1 MEWRKLT
8 VHSDPEN
15 EEIVSNILMETG
27 AQGVVINGNW
37 QTEAATAEWDFAEG
51 LPDVPYS
58 IEAFYGA
65 QEDIEQLVRDRLSG
79 VLPSVPRLEAAT
91 VDDEDWK
98 NNWKKYFGPV
108 RAADRIVVKP
118 TWCEYKPYADDLVVE
133 IDPGMAFGAGGHETT
148 RMSIKLIEQFLYNG
162 DTVVDVGSGSGV
174 LAIAAAKLGA
184 GRVFALEVDP
194 TAVQV
199 AAENV
204 QSNAAHEKVTVL
216 KSDLLSGLP
225 ETIQADLMVANI
237 VADVI
242 IRLAPD
248 ICGALRP
255 NGMFLCSGIV
265 EDRLGDV
272 IKALEHQGLRI
283 IALERDGEWC
293 ALACKNK
300 G

>member
-8 VHSDPEN
+8 VHSDPAH

-37 QTEAATAEWDFAEG
+37 QPEAATAEWDFADS
-51 LPDVPYS
+51 LPDIPYS
-58 IEAFYGA
+58 IEAFYDA
-65 QEDIEQLVRDRLSG
+65 EEEAERRVEERLRAA
-79 VLPSVPRLEAAT
+79 LETVPPLDTAI
-91 VDDEDWK
+91 VNDEDWK
-98 NNWKKYFGPV
+98 NNWKKYFGPI

-184 GRVFALEVDP
+184 GQVFALEVDP
-194 TAVQV
+194 TAVKV
-199 AAENV
+199 ATENV
-204 QSNAAHEKVTVL
+204 HANEAHEKVTVL
-216 KSDLLSGLP
+216 QSDLLSDLP
-225 ETIQADLMVANI
+225 AEVHADLMVANI
-237 VADVI
+237 IADVI

-248 ICGALRP
+248 IGQSLRP

-265 EDRLGDV
+265 QGRLGDV
-272 IKALEHQGLRI
+272 IRALEQQGLRI